1 MPVRKIAQ
9 ILDSAPG
16 LHDLAEVSRY
26 IERLQRVYREAVP
39 AELCK
44 SSRISWARAGVVSV
58 TAGNGAVAA
67 KLRQLAPRILN
78 QLRQR
83 GFKFNSM
90 RIEVQVAQDLPQS
103 APKKSKPLSK
113 DALAAIDAAVTDL
126 PESAL
131 KHALQRLGRHR
142 GSA

>member
-1 MPVRKIAQ
+1 MPARKIAQ

-16 LHDLAEVSRY
+16 LQDLAEVSRY

-67 KLRQLAPRILN
+67 KLRQLAPRGLN

-83 GFKFNSM
+83 GFEFNSM
-90 RIEVQVAQDLPQS
+90 RIEVQVAPASLSRPARSPKRLS
-103 APKKSKPLSK
+103 ANAISAIEA
-113 DALAAIDAAVTDL
+113 ALAKT
-126 PESAL
+126 PESPLKAAL
-131 KHALQRLGRHR
+131 KRLARR
-142 GSA
+142 R